1 MMALAVDDGLDR
13 RQAPTLGWDGVRL
26 AGALAALAAR
36 DPDGLAFG
44 PQPGRARWSGRSDAT
59 LSFRDAHAKVRRLA
73 LTLVSLGLPKG
84 ATVCVCLPNGPEACL
99 AILALESAGLTPC
112 VLPVAW
118 SEDELAIA
126 VESVNAAAIIT
137 QTRIGPVAPAE
148 TFCRIAA
155 RYFGV
160 RFICAFGPEVP
171 DGVIDLDPS
180 LATADGAEADFPT
193 LEGKAGV
200 ITFARQNGSL
210 RPVYRTRRASVAATV
225 TFLVSAGYEPG
236 DRIVSLLAPDDHRSL
251 TTTFW
256 AALLSGASLEC
267 HELFDGGTLRT
278 SLAAGGPTH
287 LVAPGWMEQH
297 LTGDALPG
305 SLRSLILIHEAP
317 ARFKARGSFACPVVD
332 VLAFDELALVAK
344 SRDRNGYFKLSLDD
358 NGIPAA
364 AAAHGLLHLRR
375 DEDGRIFFKGAAADT
390 RDFSRGSVGPA
401 PSGWRD
407 SGYRADLFAGMLIGV
422 TQAGT

>member
-13 RQAPTLGWDGVRL
+13 RAAPTLGWDGVRL
-26 AGALAALAAR
+26 VGALAASAAR
-36 DPDGLAFG
+36 DADGLAFG
-44 PQPGRARWSGRSDAT
+44 PQPGRARWSGRPDAA
-59 LSFRDAHAKVRRLA
+59 LSFGEAHALVRRLA

-84 ATVCVCLPNGPEACL
+84 ATVCVCLPNSPEACL

-112 VLPVAW
+112 LLPAAW
-118 SEDELAIA
+118 TEDDLALA

-137 QTRIGPVAPAE
+137 QTRIGPVRLAE

-160 RFICAFGPEVP
+160 RFICAFGPDVP

-180 LATADGAEADFPT
+180 LAAEGADADFPT
-193 LEGKAGV
+193 IEGKAGV
-200 ITFARQNGSL
+200 ITFARQNGGL
-210 RPVYRTRRASVAATV
+210 RPDYRTRRASVAAAV

-251 TTTFW
+251 TTTFL

-267 HELFDGGTLRT
+267 HELFDGVTLRA
-278 SLAAGGPTH
+278 SLARNEPTH

-305 SLRSLILIHEAP
+305 SLRSLILVHEAP
-317 ARFKARGSFACPVVD
+317 TRFKARGNFACHVVD
-332 VLAFDELALVAK
+332 VLGFDEMALVAK
-344 SRDRNGYFKLSLDD
+344 GRDQNGYFKLALDD
-358 NGIPAA
+358 DGIPAA

-375 DEDGRIFFKGAAADT
+375 DEEGRIFFKGAAADT
-390 RDFSRGSVGPA
+390 RDFTRGSVGPA

-422 TQAGT
+422 ARAGT